1 MSNVEYLF
9 QTSRRGFAD
18 APAERQPFRG
28 RIERRRIAELDGGPD
43 VIAGQDLCKVVATFD
58 GRDDRQASAQ
68 VIDRLRR
75 EAEARHAGNGG
86 YHPHVAGAEQL
97 EIVGASHGWPVEEVC
112 LGFRACPNGGSEP
125 SLAHEQ
131 KRQRRPS
138 SRCSGGGSEHLFKA
152 AAFDQLSA
160 KYGHGGAAR

>member
-97 EIVGASHGWPVEEVC
+97 EIVGASHGWSVEEVC